1 MQNGG
6 IPLKKEFGL
15 KQLILLTVFY
25 LLFVLIDLSIDHF
38 TGIHW
43 TSSRDFNNVL
53 GLVALGLLWIW
64 YFVDQI
70 RKK

>member
-1 MQNGG
+1 M
-6 IPLKKEFGL
+6 

-25 LLFVLIDLSIDHF
+25 LAFVLIELAMDEF

-43 TSSRDFNNVL
+43 TSPRDFTNI
-53 GLVALGLLWIW
+53 LGLLAIGLLWVW
-64 YFVDQI
+64 YFVDKL

>member
-1 MQNGG
+1 M
-6 IPLKKEFGL
+6 

-25 LLFVLIDLSIDHF
+25 LAFVLIELAMDEF

-43 TSSRDFNNVL
+43 TSPRDFTNI
-53 GLVALGLLWIW
+53 LGLLAIGLLWVW
-64 YFVDQI
+64 YLVDKL

>member
-1 MQNGG
+1 M
-6 IPLKKEFGL
+6 

-25 LLFVLIDLSIDHF
+25 LAFVLVELAMDEF

-43 TSSRDFNNVL
+43 TSPRDFTNI
-53 GLVALGLLWIW
+53 LGLLAIGLLWVW
-64 YFVDQI
+64 YLVDKL